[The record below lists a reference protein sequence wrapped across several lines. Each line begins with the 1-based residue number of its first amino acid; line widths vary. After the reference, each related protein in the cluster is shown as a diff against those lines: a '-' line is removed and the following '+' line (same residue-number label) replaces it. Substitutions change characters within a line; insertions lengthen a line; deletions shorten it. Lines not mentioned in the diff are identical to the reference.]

1 MFYINE
7 IFSIGDVI
15 EKRGNDIF
23 FWYRVKNEGI
33 FKKID
38 LFFKLVEYYRQF
50 QNKYGDG
57 YVINQ
62 RLLI

>member
-38 LFFKLVEYYRQF
+38 LFFKLVEYYR
-50 QNKYGDG
+50 
-57 YVINQ
+57 
-62 RLLI
+62 